1 MKTIKHSLKLITQ
14 IDENEPTIQYF
25 LKLDKKEQIELLN
38 QMMKALLIPKLEEL
52 NKNGSWASVR
62 VRD

>member
-1 MKTIKHSLKLITQ
+1 MKTIKHSLKLITKVN
-14 IDENEPTIQYF
+14 ENEPTIQYF

-38 QMMKALLIPKLEEL
+38 RMMKALLTPALDEL
-52 NKNGSWASVR
+52 NKNGSWATVK

>member
-14 IDENEPTIQYF
+14 IDENEPTIQYL
-25 LKLDKKEQIELLN
+25 LKLDRKEQIEILN
-38 QMMKALLIPKLEEL
+38 QMMKALLIPALEEL

>member
-14 IDENEPTIQYF
+14 VDENEPTIQYL
-25 LKLDKKEQIELLN
+25 LKLDKKEQIEILN
-38 QMMKALLIPKLEEL
+38 QMMKALLIPTLEEL